1 MAPPAFSL
9 RLWPQASSAKISE
22 DRFSTA
28 GPKFW
33 DSSPAGS
40 RYNFPNKKVGKT
52 VLGEKIHMAHPAAAA
67 LSDFIE
73 KTHAIWA
80 RESDMKTR
88 MEQTQT
94 LLTGL
99 VKNPAIQ
106 DSAKNWPST
115 EGHKNLLLHT
125 DETYGFIINAVVR
138 APNRKGS
145 VHDHSQAWVLYG
157 LVEGTESLE
166 RYDRLD
172 DGSRPDYAEVK
183 LSSVTIGQ
191 PGTVDLVPPFNIHA
205 EQGGP
210 TRSVAMIFRSE
221 KLVGRILQHGYDLTT
236 GKVTER
242 YGPTQ
247 VEYSLA

>member
-1 MAPPAFSL
+1 
-9 RLWPQASSAKISE
+9 
-22 DRFSTA
+22 
-28 GPKFW
+28 
-33 DSSPAGS
+33 
-40 RYNFPNKKVGKT
+40 
-52 VLGEKIHMAHPAAAA
+52 MAHPAAAA

-88 MEQTQT
+88 MEQTQA

-106 DSAKNWPST
+106 DSAKTWPST

-125 DETYGFIINAVVR
+125 DEKYGFIINAVVR

-183 LSSVTIGQ
+183 LSGVTIGQ

-210 TRSVAMIFRSE
+210 SRSVAMIFRSE